1 MASQL
6 GLQQVTDLIVRIA
19 KPKLVFLF
27 GSRAAGTAADD
38 SDFDFMIVVGD
49 EVEDVRS
56 LRQSLH
62 LEPSSLMVAPCDVLV
77 ERDSE
82 FRQRSCLPTL
92 ERTILETGQRLY
104 AA

>member
-1 MASQL
+1 MASQAVL
-6 GLQQVTDLIVRIA
+6 PQVTDLIVRIA

-27 GSRAAGTAADD
+27 GSRAADTATEE

-49 EVEDVRS
+49 DVEDVRS

-62 LEPSSLMVAPCDVLV
+62 LEISSLIVAPCDVLV

-82 FRQRSCLPTL
+82 FRQRSALPTI
-92 ERTILETGQRLY
+92 ERTILETGRRLY